1 MAHAKG
7 VYSGMEVTYHTMVYS
22 IMLRDTYAAS
32 CSSTSTFKYC
42 SCPSQT
48 NLVG

>member
-1 MAHAKG
+1 MPHAKG
-7 VYSGMEVTYHTMVYS
+7 VYSGMAVIYHTLDYS

-32 CSSTSTFKYC
+32 CCSTSTFKYC

-48 NLVG
+48 NLV